1 MMRWRWPWLLL
12 AAGAVAGAVAAW
24 VLSAPRPRFGPEATA
39 QFEHGDA
46 ARGRMVFAAGDCASC
61 HASPGQPDRLRLGG
75 GMALTAPLGIFRPPN
90 ISPHPED
97 GIGRWRGVDLANALM
112 SGVSPDGRHYYPA
125 LPYIGYARMQPQ
137 DVADLWAYMRTLPP
151 VAGRAPSHDLAF
163 PLTIRRPI
171 GLWKRIYLDETPI
184 EPDPAQ
190 DAAWNR
196 GHYLVVALGH
206 CAECHAARGPL
217 LAVREE
223 TRLAGGPDQE
233 GTGFVPNITPA
244 RLGAWSEADFV
255 ALLTTGRS
263 PEGRQARSSMADV
276 VTNTAVLPIEDRQ
289 AIARYLKAQ
298 PPRPT
303 PRP

>member
-1 MMRWRWPWLLL
+1 ML
-12 AAGAVAGAVAAW
+12 
-24 VLSAPRPRFGPEATA
+24 
-39 QFEHGDA
+39 
-46 ARGRMVFAAGDCASC
+46 FAAGDCASC
-61 HASPGQPDRLRLGG
+61 HASPGQPDRLQLGG
-75 GMALTAPLGIFRPPN
+75 GMALASQLGTFRPPN
-90 ISPHPED
+90 ISPDPED
-97 GIGRWRGVDLANALM
+97 GIGRWRGIDLANALM
-112 SGVSPDGRHYYPA
+112 AGVSPDGRHYYPA

-137 DVADLWAYMRTLPP
+137 DIADLWAYLRSLSP
-151 VAGRAPSHDLAF
+151 VAGRAPPHDLAF

-171 GLWKRIYLDETPI
+171 GLWKRIYLDETPLL
-184 EPDPAQ
+184 PDPSR

-196 GHYLVVALGH
+196 GHYLVEAVAH
-206 CAECHAARGPL
+206 CAECHASRGPL
-217 LAVREE
+217 LAVREA

-244 RLGAWSEADFV
+244 RLGGWSEADFV
-255 ALLTTGRS
+255 ELLTTGRS

-276 VTNTAVLPIEDRQ
+276 VINTAELPIEDRR